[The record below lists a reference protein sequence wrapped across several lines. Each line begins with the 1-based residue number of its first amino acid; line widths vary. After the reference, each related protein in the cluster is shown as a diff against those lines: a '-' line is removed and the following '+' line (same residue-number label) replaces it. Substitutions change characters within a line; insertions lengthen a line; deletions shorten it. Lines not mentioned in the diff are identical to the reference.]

1 MNIQGAITNSLALI
15 LLFCFLSPA
24 PERAKQATGQADGI
38 TIFADSPVR
47 TFSGSETKELKRKL
61 LASAEGNI
69 KALEADNAPLAISET
84 RARGV
89 KIEGNHD
96 ASSGSPPPI
105 NDYVV
110 QLSVTLVNRESR
122 PITGLGVEFA
132 NAQSNSLFYVY
143 RHPVDIGVNRNY
155 RLDIGFMAVTGD
167 PSELAVRLVGV
178 RFADQTVWGS
188 FPLFPPNAPRRLSQ
202 SAPIRDPGA
211 TADSPAPEKVAEEP
225 RYGLAPNAPPE
236 ASQRRPP
243 SSGSQVT
250 PRSADESGI
259 ASSVD
264 SKPKLLNQ
272 PTPRYTEQARMN
284 GVMGVVK
291 LRALIWLDGSV
302 KRVNVVRALP
312 DGLTEEAIRCA
323 FTLKFEPARRNDQPV
338 AFVTP
343 VEIHFNFK

>member
-1 MNIQGAITNSLALI
+1 MSIQGAITNSLALI

-143 RHPVDIGVNRNY
+143 RYPVDIGVNRNY

-178 RFADQTVWGS
+178 RFSDQTVWGS

-202 SAPIRDPGA
+202 
-211 TADSPAPEKVAEEP
+211 
-225 RYGLAPNAPPE
+225 
-236 ASQRRPP
+236 PP

-250 PRSADESGI
+250 PSSADESGI